1 MRFLLRTKSN
11 QVIRKVWKFEI
22 YCFPSPV
29 MKNLCLLFAH
39 FLITIAKL
47 LRPWRRQDTGCR
59 ES

>member
-11 QVIRKVWKFEI
+11 QVIKKVWKFEI

-47 LRPWRRQDTGCR
+47 LRPW
-59 ES
+59 